1 MRARVEKAR
10 VRRNRAIYVLI
21 EPCWMLLIV
30 ETSGVFRF
38 VVALGPIFSN
48 QVRSMVWLAM
58 VWPRVRLIFGESRWS
73 TLGKKPSMFEKW
85 WEGRYGVV
93 LICLEV
99 MDASSRAIRR
109 PSSVTIR
116 AVSFR
121 RGGMDMTGVFI
132 GRMFIVISRP
142 ATILPQ
148 ARRLIG
154 LITAGL
160 FSLIGERVLN
170 RGWPMDTKKMTRRL

>member
-1 MRARVEKAR
+1 M
-10 VRRNRAIYVLI
+10 YVLI

-30 ETSGVFRF
+30 EISGVFRF
-38 VVALGPIFSN
+38 VVALGPTFSN

-58 VWPRVRLIFGESRWS
+58 VWPRVRLIFGESRWN

-85 WEGRYGVV
+85 WGARWGVD

-99 MDASSRAIRR
+99 RDASSRAIRR
-109 PSSVTIR
+109 PSSVTMR
-116 AVSFR
+116 AASLR
-121 RGGMDMTGVFI
+121 RGGIDITGVFI
-132 GRMFIVISRP
+132 GRIFAVISRP
-142 ATILPQ
+142 AMMLPQ

-154 LITAGL
+154 LMTAGL

-170 RGWPMDTKKMTRRL
+170 RGWPIDTKNTTRRL